1 MGITNE
7 SFENILPSVGT
18 CQDRTYGAIVTTKRF
33 ITEASNNTYTMIVQ
47 GKHLGKEM
55 DNFVQTRSHWMID
68 TMGEKGYEAL
78 RSFAD
83 TERLALQKELDRLQ
97 HRCVRFFNGAVGF
110 NGFGS
115 NWHNLGL
122 GLSYG
127 LHYNMTLSP
136 PHKFENFIPMTTCT
150 YKEMERAFNEH
161 SPELEYSRWNV
172 STVNFKSLRED
183 VMLLMENVTI
193 IRPEFQHKGHFWWR
207 SMLTYYA
214 VRPNFRMGKLIR
226 QSAVVKTPCI
236 SIHVRHSDNFSEAKP
251 IAFPEYMKQAALM
264 RNRTGISNIYL
275 MTDDE
280 HVIKSTK
287 HYPDFQLRYMNVTRS
302 NKGWAVDRGK
312 GLSMDYQERTF
323 LVDLF
328 SAVQCQHSIV
338 TYSSNVGRLIA
349 EVGYAIRNKEPDVV
363 SMDMEWMMQP

>member
-1 MGITNE
+1 M
-7 SFENILPSVGT
+7 
-18 CQDRTYGAIVTTKRF
+18 YGAIVTTEGF

-47 GKHLGKEM
+47 GNRLGKEM

-68 TMGEKGYEAL
+68 TMSEEGYEVL

-83 TERLALQKELDRLQ
+83 TERLALQKELDQVQ
-97 HRCVRFFNGAVGF
+97 HQCVRFFNGAVGF

-122 GLSYG
+122 GLAYG

-136 PHKFENFIPMTTCT
+136 PHKYENFIPMTTCT
-150 YKEMERAFNEH
+150 QEEMERAFSEH
-161 SPELEYSRWNV
+161 PPETEYSRWNV
-172 STVNFKSLRED
+172 STVNFKSLFED
-183 VMLLMENVTI
+183 VHALMNNITI

-214 VRPNFRMGKLIR
+214 VRPNFRMRELIR

-236 SIHVRHSDNFSEAKP
+236 SIHVRRSDKFMEAAP

-264 RNRTGISNIYL
+264 RDRTGISNIYL

-280 HVIKSTK
+280 EIIMSTK
-287 HYPDFQLRYMNVTRS
+287 QYPDFQFRYTNVTRS
-302 NKGWAVDRGK
+302 NKGWAADRDS
-312 GLSMDYQERTF
+312 GLSMDYQEKVF

-328 SAVQCQHSIV
+328 SVAQCQHSIV

-349 EVGYAIRNKEPDVV
+349 ELSYAMRNKEPDVV
-363 SMDMEWMMQP
+363 SMDIKWMMEP